1 MQGENVLWCSTKV
14 DYITRKHVYGHWG
27 TCGSGCPD
35 QQGMLKCH
43 LKIACNT

>member
-14 DYITRKHVYGHWG
+14 DKDGRHVGGNWG

-35 QQGMLKCH
+35 QPGMLKCH